1 MFQQN
6 LRLKVIALTLAI
18 LILGFGVLVILNIRR
33 AADAMVAGNRETA
46 QLLTAS
52 ITTSINNGMLEGRPD
67 IILRLVQELKKEL
80 KDVRV
85 LDVYRRNGVEAFS
98 DLKTVEEIDAGGN
111 LGAALVERLTK
122 MHREPGKTISDP
134 LFARAVETVAPQETY
149 ETTGAGRALTF
160 FRPLENR
167 KECQDCHGEDH
178 KVRGVV
184 RVSLGLDR
192 LDADLRAARNRE
204 ILVALLTILGLAV
217 ALTLFLGRVVLKP
230 IALVAV
236 AARRIGG
243 GDFGARVEKHSGDEI
258 GDLGRAVND
267 MAGRLK
273 SAHENLETR
282 NAELASALD
291 SLKESMQKVELL
303 EQVKGELIKFVP
315 EAVTKLLE
323 KSPDARELEKR
334 EADVSVL
341 FLDVEGYTRLSE
353 QLPAQRLNRMIQDYF
368 SGFLEIIRAHH
379 GDVNETAGDGLMVI
393 FQSEAGPQSHAR
405 NAAGTAFQLLAKVT
419 SLNQEFV
426 GIYPAVAIHVGINSG
441 PALVGATKIDAKGGG
456 RWTFTA
462 SGPTTNLAARVAG
475 LTKGGEVMV
484 GPETA
489 GRIKD
494 QYVLHDAG
502 EHRLKNVSNVVHV
515 YRLVPP
521 GVYVTVEGTAEE
533 RKDKP

>member
-1 MFQQN
+1 
-6 LRLKVIALTLAI
+6 
-18 LILGFGVLVILNIRR
+18 
-33 AADAMVAGNRETA
+33 
-46 QLLTAS
+46 
-52 ITTSINNGMLEGRPD
+52 MLQGHPD

-98 DLKTVEEIDAGGN
+98 DLKTVEEIDAGGM
-111 LGAALVERLTK
+111 LGAELVERLTK
-122 MHREPGKTISDP
+122 MSRTPGKTISDP
-134 LFARAVETVAPQETY
+134 LFTRAVETVAPQETY
-149 ETTGAGRALTF
+149 ETNSIGRMLTF

-192 LDADLRAARNRE
+192 LDAELAAARNRE
-204 ILVALLTILGLAV
+204 IVVALLTILGVAV
-217 ALTLFLGRVVLKP
+217 ALTMFLGRVVLHP
-230 IALVAV
+230 IALVAA

-243 GDFGARVEKHSGDEI
+243 GDFGARVATQNHDEI
-258 GDLGRAVND
+258 GNLGRAVND
-267 MAGRLK
+267 MAGRLE
-273 SAHENLETR
+273 SAHENLEAR
-282 NAELASALD
+282 NAELAGALD
-291 SLKESMQKVELL
+291 SLKESLRKVELL

-315 EAVTKLLE
+315 EAVTRLLE
-323 KSPDARELEKR
+323 KNPDARELEKR

-368 SGFLEIIRAHH
+368 SSFLEIIRAHH

-393 FQSEAGPQSHAR
+393 FQSEGSTAPHAL
-405 NAAGTAFQLLAKVT
+405 NAATTAFQLLAKVG
-419 SLNQEFV
+419 SLNREFV
-426 GIYPAVAIHVGINSG
+426 GIYPSVAIHVGINSG
-441 PALVGATKIDAKGGG
+441 PALVGATKLDATGGG

-489 GRIKD
+489 ERIKE
-494 QYVLHDAG
+494 QYVLQDAG
-502 EHRLKNVSNVVHV
+502 EHQLKNVSQPVHV

-521 GVYVTVEGTAEE
+521 GVYMKVEGTA
-533 RKDKP
+533 

>member
-1 MFQQN
+1 MPLTQMFQQH

-18 LILGFGVLVILNIRR
+18 LILGFGILVILNIRR
-33 AADAMVAGNRETA
+33 AVDALVAGNRETA

-52 ITTSINNGMLEGRPD
+52 ITTSIENGMLEGHPD

-98 DLKTVEEIDAGGN
+98 DLKTVEEIDAWGM
-111 LGAALVERLTK
+111 LGPALVERLTK
-122 MHREPGKTISDP
+122 MHREPGKTINDP
-134 LFARAVETVAPQETY
+134 LFKRTVETLAPQETY
-149 ETTGAGRALTF
+149 ETTSTGRMLTF

-184 RVSLGLDR
+184 RVSLGLER
-192 LDADLRAARNRE
+192 LDADLRAARDRQ
-204 ILVALLTILGLAV
+204 LMVALVTILGVAV
-217 ALTLFLGRVVLKP
+217 ALTLFLGRLVLKP
-230 IALVAV
+230 IALVA
-236 AARRIGG
+236 AAAHRIGG
-243 GDFGARVEKHSGDEI
+243 GDFDARVAAGSRDEI
-258 GDLGRAVND
+258 GALGRAVND
-267 MAGRLK
+267 MAGRLQ
-273 SAHENLETR
+273 SAHENLQAR
-282 NAELASALD
+282 NAELATALD

-303 EQVKGELIKFVP
+303 EQVKGELVKFVP

-323 KSPDARELEKR
+323 KNPNAHELEKR

-368 SGFLEIIRAHH
+368 SSFLEIIRAHH

-393 FQSEAGPQSHAR
+393 FQSEAGPARHAM
-405 NAAGTAFQLLAKVT
+405 NAATAAFQLLAKVAT
-419 SLNQEFV
+419 LNREFV

-441 PALVGATKIDAKGGG
+441 PALVGATKLDAAGGG

-489 GRIKD
+489 ERIKE
-494 QYVLHDAG
+494 QYVLQDAG
-502 EHRLKNVSNVVHV
+502 EHQLKNVSQVVHV

-521 GVYVTVEGTAEE
+521 GVYVKVESTA
-533 RKDKP
+533 

>member
-1 MFQQN
+1 MSLAQMFQQN

-18 LILGFGVLVILNIRR
+18 LISGFAVLVILNIRR
-33 AADAMVAGNRETA
+33 AADALVAGNRETA

-52 ITTSINNGMLEGRPD
+52 ITTSIDNGMLEGHPD
-67 IILRLVQELKKEL
+67 IILRLVQELQKEL

-98 DLKTVEEIDAGGN
+98 DLKTVGEIDAGGM
-111 LGAALVERLTK
+111 LGATLVERLSK

-134 LFARAVETVAPQETY
+134 LFTRAVETLAPQETY
-149 ETTGAGRALTF
+149 ETTGTGRMLTF

-184 RVSLGLDR
+184 RVSLGLER
-192 LDADLRAARNRE
+192 LDADLRAARNRQL
-204 ILVALLTILGLAV
+204 LVALITIAGAALM
-217 ALTLFLGRVVLKP
+217 LTLFLGRLVLKP
-230 IALVAV
+230 IALVA
-236 AARRIGG
+236 AAAHRIGG
-243 GDFGARVEKHSGDEI
+243 GDFDARVAAGSRDEI
-258 GDLGRAVND
+258 GALGRAVND
-267 MAGRLK
+267 MAGRLQ
-273 SAHENLETR
+273 SAHDDLAAR
-282 NAELASALD
+282 HSELASALK

-303 EQVKGELIKFVP
+303 EQVKGELVKFVP

-323 KSPDARELEKR
+323 KNPNAHELEKR

-368 SGFLEIIRAHH
+368 SSFLEIIRAHH

-393 FQSEAGPQSHAR
+393 FQSEAGPKRHAL
-405 NAAGTAFQLLAKVT
+405 NAAGTAFELLAKVT
-419 SLNQEFV
+419 NLNREFV

-441 PALVGATKIDAKGGG
+441 PALVGATKIDAASGG

-489 GRIKD
+489 ERIKE
-494 QYVLHDAG
+494 QYVLQDAG
-502 EHRLKNVSNVVHV
+502 EHQLKNVSQPVHV
-515 YRLVPP
+515 FRLVPP
-521 GVYVTVEGTAEE
+521 GVYMKVEGIG
-533 RKDKP
+533 